1 MTMGTFDG
9 WAGVALIAIGTL
21 FGARLGRRA
30 PQASSIPL
38 AAACGALV
46 AVVAADLGPDVWGDV
61 RDTGIAWWIVAVAGV
76 AGYVGAG
83 YLMKRGCP
91 CEPGLAGGVGTAA
104 ALGLHR
110 ALEGSALA
118 VAASA
123 PLVLALVIHASS
135 EGFALTS
142 LLDAEKHRPR
152 AMTGWLTV
160 ACAAPAFGM
169 VVVGSIGLPDQ
180 AKPVVTSL
188 VAGVLVR
195 TAWNAYQIAATRGQR
210 LAARGVTIVSAGL
223 LASALTVLSHLG

>member
-1 MTMGTFDG
+1 
-9 WAGVALIAIGTL
+9 
-21 FGARLGRRA
+21 
-30 PQASSIPL
+30 
-38 AAACGALV
+38 
-46 AVVAADLGPDVWGDV
+46 
-61 RDTGIAWWIVAVAGV
+61 
-76 AGYVGAG
+76 
-83 YLMKRGCP
+83 
-91 CEPGLAGGVGTAA
+91 
-104 ALGLHR
+104 
-110 ALEGSALA
+110 LA